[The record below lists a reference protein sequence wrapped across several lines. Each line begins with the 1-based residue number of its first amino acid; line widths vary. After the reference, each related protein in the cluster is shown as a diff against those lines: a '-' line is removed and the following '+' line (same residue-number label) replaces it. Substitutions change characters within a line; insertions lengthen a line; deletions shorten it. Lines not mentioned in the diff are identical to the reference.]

1 MSILAP
7 TSPLSFMEP
16 HIAWRAELGITA
28 AIRQHSSV
36 EIKQLYIEQP
46 ILIVVVRGEKRVRWA
61 GGECRVLPGQAVAV
75 AGGQTVDITNRVDTV
90 DHGDYCAYWLVW
102 DRSLLNEHAARH
114 AEQALVR
121 GAQFIG
127 TLVPDLADAF
137 TRARASLGDDSV
149 PQEICRLRLQEV
161 LVWLGLSGVRFNE
174 REFSSM
180 STRVRTTLSRDIG
193 RSWSAPDVAR
203 ELATSEATLRR
214 KLAQE
219 ATSFSDIL
227 LDTQMS
233 HALRML
239 QSSMRPI
246 TEIALGCGFQTPS
259 HFSARFRQRF
269 GFTPSAIRVHQRDP
283 EPAP

>member
-16 HIAWRAELGITA
+16 HLAWRAELGITA

-36 EIKQLYIEQP
+36 EIKRLYIEQP
-46 ILIVVVRGEKRVRWA
+46 ILIVVARGAKQVRWD

-75 AGGQTVDITNRVDTV
+75 AGGQAVDITNHTDAV
-90 DHGDYCAYWLVW
+90 DYCAYWLMW
-102 DRSLLNEHAARH
+102 DRSLLDEHAARH
-114 AEQALVR
+114 SEQAPVR

-127 TLVPDLADAF
+127 TLKPDLVDAF
-137 TRARASLGDDSV
+137 TRARASLGDDTI

-283 EPAP
+283 CTPA